1 MVEEG
6 FKTAEGVY
14 RTVYEKIGLG
24 FETPE
29 ALYGE
34 HKYRAIGYMRPLSI
48 WSMYHA
54 YLLHQKMQQEAGGS
68 KDKQVPA
75 DQASLSSGSH
85 HPSPRPPQHDVNGLS
100 SEEGMS
106 DSASDVS

>member
-29 ALYGE
+29 ALYGQ

-48 WSMYHA
+48 WSMYWA
-54 YLLHQKMQQEAGGS
+54 YTLHQRKQKSASANEKVVQSDLSFPEAP
-68 KDKQVPA
+68 VRRTRPVA
-75 DQASLSSGSH
+75 D
-85 HPSPRPPQHDVNGLS
+85 D
-100 SEEGMS
+100 S
-106 DSASDVS
+106 DSSSDVSQ

>member
-48 WSMYHA
+48 WSMYYAH
-54 YLLHQKMQQEAGGS
+54 LLQQK
-68 KDKQVPA
+68 KQA
-75 DQASLSSGSH
+75 AELKGKYARDS
-85 HPSPRPPQHDVNGLS
+85 PSPVLS
-100 SEEGMS
+100 VRSTEAIVLTS
-106 DSASDVS
+106 DISSDESQ

>member
-29 ALYGE
+29 ALYGQ

-48 WSMYHA
+48 WSMYWA
-54 YLLHQKMQQEAGGS
+54 YTLHQRKKNIAPVCDDTVQDDTPFPEEPV
-68 KDKQVPA
+68 KRTRPVA
-75 DQASLSSGSH
+75 D
-85 HPSPRPPQHDVNGLS
+85 D
-100 SEEGMS
+100 S
-106 DSASDVS
+106 DSSDVSQWHIIE